1 MPTTPPAG
9 ATASD
14 VPQITPEPALP
25 SEGLQWPAQPV
36 AYEVNTAVWLREIAR
51 RAGSAVTLGDVPPAE
66 WDAVVPNGVNVVWLM
81 GVWERSL
88 VGRAIA
94 LDNPGLRAAWSSALP
109 DWSPADVAGS
119 PYCIRDY
126 TPDAAVGG
134 WAGIDAAREQLRA
147 RGACLM
153 LDWVPNHVGPDSP
166 WLADEP
172 DAFVRGTAEE
182 LARQPDAFVSVG
194 GEVFARGKDPYF
206 APWPDVVQVNAFATG
221 LRKVAGQAL
230 ARIAEHADAVRCDMA
245 MLMLD
250 DVVTATWGGRVGP
263 APATTYWQELTEA
276 AKAANPRFTFVAE
289 AYWDREWDL
298 QQLGFDHCYDKRLYD
313 RLEQGDP
320 APVRDHLRA
329 DVDYQRGLVRF
340 LENHD
345 EPRAART
352 FPPRE
357 RGQAYAAA
365 LATLPGLT
373 LWHEG
378 QADGRQIS
386 LPVFLSRRPDEP
398 LDRDLA
404 DWYRRL
410 WVAAAAVRQGRWSRR
425 DVLGWPDNTSAQRLV
440 AWTWTD
446 GERLSLTVVN
456 LGGEAADGVVQLD
469 RDRMLGREWLL
480 TDLLDGAT
488 YERSGDDLAE
498 HGLYVSR
505 PGWAT
510 HVFRVTPLNA
520 DAVTRDEGGGRR

>member
-14 VPQITPEPALP
+14 VPQITPEPSRP

-51 RAGSAVTLGDVPPAE
+51 RAGTAVTLGDVPPVE

-126 TPDAAVGG
+126 APDPAVGG

-182 LARQPDAFVSVG
+182 LAGNPTLSFRSA
-194 GEVFARGKDPYF
+194 ARCSPAVRTRTSRPGPTSCRSMHSH
-206 APWPDVVQVNAFATG
+206 TG

-250 DVVTATWGGRVGP
+250 DVVTATWGERVG
-263 APATTYWQELTEA
+263 ATAGDDVLAGAHRGGEG
-276 AKAANPRFTFVAE
+276 
-289 AYWDREWDL
+289 RE
-298 QQLGFDHCYDKRLYD
+298 
-313 RLEQGDP
+313 P
-320 APVRDHLRA
+320 PVHLRR
-329 DVDYQRGLVRF
+329 RGL
-340 LENHD
+340 LG
-345 EPRAART
+345 PGMG
-352 FPPRE
+352 P
-357 RGQAYAAA
+357 AAA
-365 LATLPGLT
+365 GL
-373 LWHEG
+373 
-378 QADGRQIS
+378 
-386 LPVFLSRRPDEP
+386 RP
-398 LDRDLA
+398 
-404 DWYRRL
+404 
-410 WVAAAAVRQGRWSRR
+410 
-425 DVLGWPDNTSAQRLV
+425 
-440 AWTWTD
+440 
-446 GERLSLTVVN
+446 
-456 LGGEAADGVVQLD
+456 
-469 RDRMLGREWLL
+469 LL
-480 TDLLDGAT
+480 
-488 YERSGDDLAE
+488 
-498 HGLYVSR
+498 
-505 PGWAT
+505 
-510 HVFRVTPLNA
+510 
-520 DAVTRDEGGGRR
+520 